1 MPSPGDLPDL
11 GIKLGSH
18 SLKADSL
25 PTDLSGKLSKKKK
38 KKKAVWPNCVNN
50 IKETH
55 EETESLYPVEG
66 YLSQ

>member
-1 MPSPGDLPDL
+1 M
-11 GIKLGSH
+11 
-18 SLKADSL
+18 KADSL

-38 KKKAVWPNCVNN
+38 KKAVWPNSVNN
-50 IKETH
+50 VKETH